1 MDEAFHPDWRAR
13 LKIALTVYLRPRL
26 LLILALGFA
35 SGLPFLITSSTLAIR
50 LRETGIDLGAIG
62 LFSLVGIPYAL
73 KFIWAPMLDLV
84 RPPGLFRGMGLR
96 RSWILLIN
104 ILLVGFIALLGLV
117 EPTSETIIWVALIA
131 LAVSFLSAT
140 QDVAIDAY
148 RIELLKFEEYGAGA
162 AMAVYGFRIGMLMA
176 TAGTLYLAEGFNW
189 ETAYTATGATLLIAI
204 IAICFAPEP
213 PRGETPD
220 KPAPFGKLVFD
231 AYWEPL
237 KEFMGRRGWVAV
249 LAFVLIFKFGDAL
262 LSQMTGPLYIDL
274 GFDKFMIAN
283 VSKIFGFVAIMVGT
297 FVGGLL
303 VVVWTLGR
311 VLFVAGLLQA
321 LSNLGFWYLYQFADN
336 VGKAAVA
343 DGAATPILAWVIG
356 FENFASGLSQTAFV
370 AFVMILCNKQFA
382 ATHFAFITSIM
393 AFSPKV
399 MVAPAGFVAEWLG
412 WGDFILLTAFVALPG
427 LALLIWMRSIYPDV
441 WRDQYSKEN

>member
-1 MDEAFHPDWRAR
+1 MIPNWRER

-35 SGLPFLITSSTLAIR
+35 SGLPFLITSSTLTIR
-50 LRETGIDLGAIG
+50 LREAGVDLGAIG
-62 LFSLVGIPYAL
+62 LFSLVGLPYAL

-84 RPPGLFRGMGLR
+84 RPPGVFRGMGLR

-104 ILLVGFIALLGLV
+104 VLLIGFIALLGLL
-117 EPTSETIIWVALIA
+117 EPTSETIIWIALIA

-162 AMAVYGFRIGMLMA
+162 AMAVYGFRVGMLMA
-176 TAGTLYLAEGFNW
+176 TAGTLYLADGFNW
-189 ETAYTATGATLLIAI
+189 EIAYAATGATLLIAVV
-204 IAICFAPEP
+204 AICFAPEP
-213 PRGETPD
+213 PRGES
-220 KPAPFGKLVFD
+220 PAKSAAFGTLVRN

-237 KEFMGRRGWVAV
+237 KEFMGRRGWVVV
-249 LAFVLIFKFGDAL
+249 LAFVLLFKFGDAL
-262 LSQMTGPLYIDL
+262 LSQMAGPLYVDL
-274 GFDKFMIAN
+274 GFEKLTIAN
-283 VSKIFGFVAIMVGT
+283 VSKVFGFVAVMIGT

-311 VLFVAGLLQA
+311 VLFIAGVLQA
-321 LSNLGFWYLYQFADN
+321 LSNLGFWYLHQFVQNA
-336 VGKAAVA
+336 GEGAAA
-343 DGAATPILAWVIG
+343 DGTATPVLAWVIG

-370 AFVMILCNKQFA
+370 AFVMMLCNKQFA

-393 AFSPKV
+393 AISPKV

-412 WGDFILLTAFVALPG
+412 WGDFILLTAFAALPG

-441 WRDQYSKEN
+441 WRDQYSKES